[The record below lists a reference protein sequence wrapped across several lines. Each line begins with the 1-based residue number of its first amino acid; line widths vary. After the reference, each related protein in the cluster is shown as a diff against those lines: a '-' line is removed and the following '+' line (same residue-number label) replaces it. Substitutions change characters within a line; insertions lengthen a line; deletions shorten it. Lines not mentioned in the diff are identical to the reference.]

1 MVATTVVAADK
12 RKGAV
17 LKANASKASAKSA
30 VAKTTGDSPRGES
43 SKKATTATDAL
54 VRATTAKVVTP
65 KKAAAPIAAKAS
77 AQVLPVGAQKSSKT
91 SRAEPTSPPTAKA
104 TTKTAAKASAKSVA
118 KASGKVPPA
127 AKDGTSRSRAVTTP
141 AAAARTPARPAAKAA
156 PRPAAKQAAEAP
168 VAKGT
173 ATTKRAASGKTASV
187 AAKTAKAAKRPSP
200 VRKAPGGTVRSHAAR
215 PGGGPGAK
223 VAARKR
229 IAEGYVKDERFLAG
243 QRAALQRERATYIEQ
258 AASLKAEA
266 ESLVEEMEP
275 GDIQFDD
282 ESGEGGTVTV
292 DRERDLALS
301 AQALA
306 AVEEIDHTLAKMDN
320 GTYGICENCGRL
332 ILRARLEALPY
343 ARLCIDCKSGG
354 LSRR

>member
-104 TTKTAAKASAKSVA
+104 TTKTAKASAKSVA

-343 ARLCIDCKSGG
+343 ARLCIDCKGGG